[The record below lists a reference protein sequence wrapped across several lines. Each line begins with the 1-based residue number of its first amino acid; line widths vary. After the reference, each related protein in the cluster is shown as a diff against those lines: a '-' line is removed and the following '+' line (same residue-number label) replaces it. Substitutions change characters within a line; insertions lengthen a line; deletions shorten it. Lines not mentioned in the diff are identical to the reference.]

1 MTAITAPAIPARG
14 AHPDREPRLSRI
26 EALLDALGYAG
37 ALIDRSGVLA
47 VQRYSQANDGH

>member
-14 AHPDREPRLSRI
+14 AHPDREPRLSRL

-47 VQRYSQANDGH
+47 VQRYSQANDDH